1 MITKSDLIG
10 KKGILII
17 STPRSGS
24 HMLASMV
31 YNILE
36 IENKVNLGEIYC
48 HDVDKL
54 DILQHLKNI
63 ELSHAGEFII
73 ASIVQYYAINLL
85 IPNQKYFKDYYLIDL
100 RRRDKIAQY
109 ASWCIFQKTGNFS
122 PNPESYK
129 HLLPLPVDIEHVER
143 FIASQNFCYAIPA
156 HKILYYEEVVNL
168 NLPSSFT
175 KNHYPIDI
183 KDIFSDYEVIYK
195 LLGNYQYHE

>member
-31 YNILE
+31 YNMLE

-63 ELSHAGEFII
+63 ESLHTNKFII
-73 ASIVQYYAINLL
+73 ASIVRSYVINLL

-109 ASWCIFQKTGNFS
+109 ASWCIAQKTGDFL
-122 PNPESYK
+122 PKLESYK
-129 HLLPLPVDIEHVER
+129 NLFPLPVDIEHIEH
-143 FIASQNFCYAIPA
+143 FIAAQNFCYAIPA

-168 NLPSSFT
+168 NLPSSFK
-175 KNHYPIDI
+175 KNQYHFDI
-183 KDIFSDYEVIYK
+183 KNVFSDYEVIYK